1 MFSPLFQ
8 GLLTDKYLGGIP
20 EGSRATKAHG
30 HLKPAG
36 ITPERLDKVR
46 RLDALA
52 RERGQKLAQMALAW
66 VLRQPAVTTAII
78 GASRPGHVEDAVA
91 ALGNRTFSAAELVAI
106 ETILR

>member
-1 MFSPLFQ
+1 
-8 GLLTDKYLGGIP
+8 
-20 EGSRATKAHG
+20 
-30 HLKPAG
+30 
-36 ITPERLDKVR
+36 
-46 RLDALA
+46 
-52 RERGQKLAQMALAW
+52 MALAW